1 MARKIDIPTWEKIN
15 LTLNEAAAYSN
26 IGVNRLSS
34 LIRDPNC
41 RFVLHVG
48 TKNLIKRREFEQYLR
63 TISDL

>member
-15 LTLNEAAAYSN
+15 LTLDEAAAYSN

-48 TKNLIKRREFEQYLR
+48 TKKSDKAKR
-63 TISDL
+63 I

>member
-15 LTLNEAAAYSN
+15 LTLDEAAAYSN

-48 TKNLIKRREFEQYLR
+48 TKNLIKRR
-63 TISDL
+63 

>member
-1 MARKIDIPTWEKIN
+1 MARNIDIPAWEKIN
-15 LTLNEAAAYSN
+15 LTLDEAAAYSN